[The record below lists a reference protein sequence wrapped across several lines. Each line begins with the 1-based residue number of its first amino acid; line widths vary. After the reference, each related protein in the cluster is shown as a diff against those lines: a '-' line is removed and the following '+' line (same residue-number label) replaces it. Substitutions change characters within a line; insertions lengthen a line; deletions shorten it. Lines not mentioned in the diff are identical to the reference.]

1 MKQQARALLLAAVSV
16 LAACQDATTPLQPAA
31 DHPQALIGLP
41 GIGLPGIP
49 QLGVSRYIVVFRN
62 DVADPLGLSRVLVA
76 THGGRLLHTYQRALK
91 GFAAF
96 LPNVAVATLRLNP
109 LVAYVES
116 DRTVRTSDTQTMDAS
131 GDPWGLDRIDQ
142 QAKPLSGTYTYTSS
156 GAGVHAY
163 IIDTGIWTLHPD
175 FGGRADNVY
184 DALTFGL
191 IVIGLDCNGHGTH
204 VAGTV
209 GGATYGVAK
218 EVQLHG
224 VRVLGCAGVGF
235 DSDVI
240 AGVDWVA
247 ANHESPAV
255 ANMSL
260 GGDFSR
266 ALNDAVTELSNTGV
280 FMAVAAG
287 NDDAD
292 ACGASPASAAGAFT
306 VAASDRTDAKSSF
319 SNWGTCVEAYA
330 PGSAVR
336 SAWLLGA
343 TMTFSGTSMAS
354 PHVAGTAALY
364 KATFGDAPSGTVAA
378 WITSNATTGVI
389 TGNPGGTPNRLLY
402 KSDL

>member
-1 MKQQARALLLAAVSV
+1 MKQQARAVLLAAVSI
-16 LAACQDATTPLQPAA
+16 LAACQDASTPLQPAP
-31 DHPQALIGLP
+31 DQPRALIGLP

-49 QLGVSRYIVVFRN
+49 QLGASRYIVVFRN

-76 THGGRLLHTYQRALK
+76 RLGGRLLHTYQRALK
-91 GFAAF
+91 GFAAV
-96 LPNVAVATLRLNP
+96 LPDLAVATLRLNP

-116 DRTVRTSDTQTMDAS
+116 DKVVRTSDTQSMDQS

-142 QAKPLSGTYTYTSS
+142 QAEPLSGTYSYTSA

-184 DALTFGL
+184 DALTLGL

-224 VRVLGCAGVGF
+224 VRVLGCAGTGF
-235 DSDVI
+235 NSDVL

-247 ANHESPAV
+247 ANHERPAV

-266 ALNDAVTELSNTGV
+266 ALNDAVTALSNAGV
-280 FMAVAAG
+280 FIAVAAG
-287 NDDAD
+287 NDDED
-292 ACGASPASAAGAFT
+292 ACGASPASAAAAFT
-306 VAASDRTDAKSSF
+306 VAASERGDAKSSF
-319 SNWGTCVEAYA
+319 SNWGTCVDAYA
-330 PGSAVR
+330 PGATVK

-343 TMTFSGTSMAS
+343 AMTFSGTSMAS

-364 KATFGDAPSGTVAA
+364 KATFGDAPSSTVAD
-378 WITSNATTGVI
+378 WITSNATAGVI
-389 TGNPGGTPNRLLY
+389 TGNPDGTPNLLLY